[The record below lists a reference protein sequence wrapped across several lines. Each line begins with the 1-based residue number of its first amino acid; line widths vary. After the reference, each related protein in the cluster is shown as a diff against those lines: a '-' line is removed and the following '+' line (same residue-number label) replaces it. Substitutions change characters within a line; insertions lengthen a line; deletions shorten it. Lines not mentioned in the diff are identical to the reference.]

1 MRVRLFSTPIC
12 PYCQTLKKFLVEQGV
27 QFEEINVLENKTAEE
42 EMIKATNQMTVPVL
56 EIDGEDIVGFD
67 RKKIVEKLGLS
78 CKD

>member
-1 MRVRLFSTPIC
+1 LPLL
-12 PYCQTLKKFLVEQGV
+12 PNLKKFLVEQGV

-56 EIDGEDIVGFD
+56 EIDGEYIVGFD

>member
-56 EIDGEDIVGFD
+56 EIDGEYIVGFD

>member
-56 EIDGEDIVGFD
+56 EIDGEYIVGFD

-78 CKD
+78 

>member
-1 MRVRLFSTPIC
+1 
-12 PYCQTLKKFLVEQGV
+12 V

-56 EIDGEDIVGFD
+56 EIDGEYIVGFD

-78 CKD
+78 CKN

>member
-12 PYCQTLKKFLVEQGV
+12 PYCQTLKKFLEEQGV

-56 EIDGEDIVGFD
+56 EIDGEYIVGFD

-78 CKD
+78 CKN

>member
-56 EIDGEDIVGFD
+56 EIDGEYIVGFD

-78 CKD
+78 CKN